1 MGLGRKR
8 LAHSCQSETAENS
21 FGKMNFPKERFCCFP
36 LLRSN
41 KNFRTIKPR
50 HSPTQIFN
58 FTIKLFWIILFKV
71 YKRLEEIMNNYH
83 IGFIGFGL
91 IGGSIA
97 KALKENNENHTIT
110 AFDINKASLDLAQRE
125 GIVDISTSSI
135 DEHFSNCDFIFMC
148 APVLNNASSLEALK
162 KVLNPTT
169 ILTDVGSVKT
179 DIHKRVKALGLEEQF
194 IGGHPMAGSERI
206 GYVNSN
212 AKILENAYYIL
223 TPTDKVSADKISKY
237 TDLITS
243 MRAIPLELT
252 YEEHDFVTAAISHL
266 PHVVAAS
273 LVNLVKKSDS
283 EKGTM
288 KAIAAGGFKDITR
301 ISSSSPVMW
310 QNICLTNKENILQ
323 LLEKYIDSLEEI
335 KDQISNSDEKEIY
348 DFFDTARNYRDS
360 FIEANSGPIKKA
372 YTLRMELADRTGALA
387 EVVALLA
394 KENISIKNIGILH
407 NREYQS
413 GAMHIE
419 FYDNATLEKAKDLLK
434 NNAYTIYEK

>member
-1 MGLGRKR
+1 M
-8 LAHSCQSETAENS
+8 
-21 FGKMNFPKERFCCFP
+21 
-36 LLRSN
+36 N
-41 KNFRTIKPR
+41 KN
-50 HSPTQIFN
+50 
-58 FTIKLFWIILFKV
+58 
-71 YKRLEEIMNNYH
+71 H
-83 IGFIGFGL
+83 IGFIGFGF

-97 KALKENNENHTIT
+97 KALKENNPGFKIT
-110 AFDINKASLDLAQRE
+110 AYDINKDSLELALKE
-125 GIVDISTSSI
+125 DIVDIATDAI
-135 DEHFSNCDFIFMC
+135 DAHFADCDFIFMC
-148 APVLNNASSLEALK
+148 APVLNNAASLEALK
-162 KVLNPTT
+162 NVLSPTT

-179 DIHKRVKALGLEEQF
+179 DIHRRVKELELEEQF

-206 GYVNSN
+206 GYSNSN

-223 TPTDKVSADKISKY
+223 TPTVKTSVDKIEAY
-237 TDLITS
+237 TDLIAK
-243 MRAIPLELT
+243 MRAIPLQLT

-266 PHVVAAS
+266 PHVIAAS
-273 LVNLVKKSDS
+273 LVNLVKNSDS

-310 QNICLTNKENILQ
+310 QNICLTNKDNILK
-323 LLEKYIDSLEEI
+323 LLDKYIDSLEEI
-335 KDQISNSDEKEIY
+335 KKQIASSDEQEIY
-348 DFFDTARNYRDS
+348 NFFDTARNYRDS
-360 FIEANSGPIKKA
+360 FIEANSAPIKNP

-419 FYDNATLEKAKDLLK
+419 VYDNASLEKAKELLK
-434 NNAYTIYEK
+434 KERICKCRLLPYPLKKENEQ

>member
-1 MGLGRKR
+1 MNRK
-8 LAHSCQSETAENS
+8 H
-21 FGKMNFPKERFCCFP
+21 
-36 LLRSN
+36 
-41 KNFRTIKPR
+41 
-50 HSPTQIFN
+50 
-58 FTIKLFWIILFKV
+58 V
-71 YKRLEEIMNNYH
+71 
-83 IGFIGFGL
+83 GFIGLGL

-97 KALKENNENHTIT
+97 KALKENNSDFKIT
-110 AFDINKASLDLAQRE
+110 AFDINKDSLELAVRE
-125 GIVDISTSSI
+125 GIVDTATDAI
-135 DEHFSNCDFIFMC
+135 DEHFKDCDFIFMC
-148 APVLNNASSLEALK
+148 APVLNNASSLESLK
-162 KVLNPTT
+162 EVLNPTT

-179 DIHKRVKALGLEEQF
+179 DIHNRVRALGLEEQF

-206 GYVNSN
+206 GYINSN

-223 TPTDKVSADKISKY
+223 TPTAKIPQDKIDAY
-237 TDLITS
+237 TDLITQ
-243 MRAIPLELT
+243 MHALPLQLT

-266 PHVVAAS
+266 PHVISAS
-273 LVNLVKKSDS
+273 LVNLVKDSDS

-310 QNICLTNKENILQ
+310 QNICLTNKDNILK
-323 LLEKYIDSLEEI
+323 LLDKYIESLDVI
-335 KDQISNSDEKEIY
+335 KEQIAASSEQEIY

-372 YTLRMELADRTGALA
+372 YTLRMELADRTGALS

-419 FYDNATLEKAKDLLK
+419 LYDNATLDKAKDLLK
-434 NNAYTIYEK
+434 KNAYIIYEK